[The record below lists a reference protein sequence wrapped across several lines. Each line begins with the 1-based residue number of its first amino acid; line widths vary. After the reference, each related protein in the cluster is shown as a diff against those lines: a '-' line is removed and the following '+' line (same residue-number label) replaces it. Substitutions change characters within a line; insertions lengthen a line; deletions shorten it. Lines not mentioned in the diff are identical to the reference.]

1 MGADEAP
8 SAAAESWFTR
18 AVSLAKQ
25 SVSCWRE
32 GEGGTGAAEIA
43 FWSAV
48 SLFPAAVA
56 AAAIASTVRAVSDRI
71 ADRFN
76 EWLADAGQTAL
87 SDVDSTIGEELA
99 DVVSAPPAAT
109 SIAAVV
115 AVWGTMRAA
124 AAACRAVRRVR
135 GAPRRSWWLE
145 RFTGFWLLVGALPLI
160 AGPTAI
166 AVWVDPRLAPVV
178 GFISALA
185 VFSLVQ
191 KMSCPHQP
199 WRHHLIGGLVSALW
213 FAVVSAV
220 AAVAVNW
227 TVGGTAI
234 TVATAGTLAALSW
247 LWAAACGVTA
257 GAAVAGALD
266 QRHDESSTSLQ
277 GSED

>member
-1 MGADEAP
+1 MVDIGP
-8 SAAAESWFTR
+8 
-18 AVSLAKQ
+18 LIKQ
-25 SVSCWRE
+25 SVSCWRQ
-32 GEGGTGAAEIA
+32 GEGGTGAAEVA

-56 AAAIASTVRAVSDRI
+56 AAAIASSVRAVSDRI

-87 SDVDSTIGEELA
+87 SDVDSTIGDEFAE
-99 DVVSAPPAAT
+99 VVSAPPAAT

-135 GAPRRSWWLE
+135 GESRRSWWLE
-145 RFTGFWLLVGALPLI
+145 RFAGFWLLVGAVPLI
-160 AGPTAI
+160 AGPAAI
-166 AVWVDPRLAPVV
+166 AVWVEPRLAPVV
-178 GFISALA
+178 GFVSAVG

-191 KMSCPHQP
+191 KMACPRRP
-199 WRHHLIGGLVSALW
+199 LRHDLIGGLVSAVW
-213 FAVVSAV
+213 FSAVSAI
-220 AAVAVNW
+220 AAVAVNL

-234 TVATAGTLAALSW
+234 TVATAGTLAVLSW

-266 QRHDESSTSLQ
+266 QRHRATPAPTD
-277 GSED
+277 

>member
-1 MGADEAP
+1 MAK
-8 SAAAESWFTR
+8 FIQL
-18 AVSLAKQ
+18 VKQ
-25 SVSCWRE
+25 SVACWRD

-56 AAAIASTVRAVSDRI
+56 AAAIASTIRAVSDRI

-87 SDVDSTIGEELA
+87 NDVDSTIGQEFA
-99 DVVSAPPAAT
+99 DVVSAPVAAT

-115 AVWGTMRAA
+115 AVWGASRAA
-124 AAACRAVRRVR
+124 AATCRAVRRVR
-135 GAPRRSWWLE
+135 GAPRHSWWRE
-145 RFTGFWLLVGALPLI
+145 RIIGMGLLAGSVPLVAI
-160 AGPTAI
+160 PTVF
-166 AVWVDPRLAPVV
+166 AVWVDRRLAPVV
-178 GFISALA
+178 GFLAAVA

-191 KMSCPHQP
+191 KMACPRRP
-199 WRHHLIGGLVSALW
+199 LRHDMVGGLVSALW
-213 FAVVSAV
+213 FSVVSTI
-220 AAVAVNW
+220 AAIAVNW
-227 TVGGTAI
+227 TVGGTAV

-266 QRHDESSTSLQ
+266 QRNGSTSAPK
-277 GSED
+277 D

>member
-1 MGADEAP
+1 MGADQTPPAN
-8 SAAAESWFTR
+8 SDSWFAKIVALTR
-18 AVSLAKQ
+18 Q

-56 AAAIASTVRAVSDRI
+56 AAAIASTVGAVSDRI

-87 SDVDSTIGEELA
+87 SDVNSTIGEEFA

-115 AVWGTMRAA
+115 AMWGTMRAA

-135 GAPRRSWWLE
+135 GAPRRSWWME

-166 AVWVDPRLAPVV
+166 AVWVEPRLAPVV
-178 GFISALA
+178 GFVSAVA

-191 KMSCPHQP
+191 KMACPHQP
-199 WRHHLIGGLVSALW
+199 WRYHLIGGAVSAVW
-213 FAVVSAV
+213 FSVISAV

-266 QRHDESSTSLQ
+266 QRHT
-277 GSED
+277 

>member
-87 SDVDSTIGEELA
+87 SDVDSTIGEEFA

-145 RFTGFWLLVGALPLI
+145 RFTGFWLLIGALPLI

-213 FAVVSAV
+213 FSVVSAI

-257 GAAVAGALD
+257 GAAIAGALD
-266 QRHDESSTSLQ
+266 QRNT
-277 GSED
+277 

>member
-1 MGADEAP
+1 MDIG
-8 SAAAESWFTR
+8 
-18 AVSLAKQ
+18 SLIKQ
-25 SVSCWRE
+25 SISCWRE

-87 SDVDSTIGEELA
+87 SDVDSTIGEEFA
-99 DVVSAPPAAT
+99 DVVSAPVAAT

-135 GAPRRSWWLE
+135 GEARRSWWLE
-145 RFTGFWLLVGALPLI
+145 RFAGFWLLVGVIPLI

-178 GFISALA
+178 GFVSAVA

-191 KMSCPHQP
+191 KVACPRRP
-199 WRHHLIGGLVSALW
+199 LRHDVIGGLVSAVW
-213 FAVVSAV
+213 FSIVSTV
-220 AAVAVNW
+220 AALAVNW
-227 TVGGTAI
+227 SIGGTAV

-257 GAAVAGALD
+257 GAAIAGALD
-266 QRHDESSTSLQ
+266 RCLDDSLNEAPSAGQ
-277 GSED
+277 NPPE

>member
-1 MGADEAP
+1 MGADQTTPAN
-8 SAAAESWFTR
+8 SDSWFSKIVALTR
-18 AVSLAKQ
+18 Q

-76 EWLADAGQTAL
+76 EWLANAGQTAL
-87 SDVDSTIGEELA
+87 SDVDSTIGEEFA

-135 GAPRRSWWLE
+135 GAPRRTWWME

-178 GFISALA
+178 GFVSAVA

-191 KMSCPHQP
+191 KMACPRRP
-199 WRHHLIGGLVSALW
+199 LRHDLIGGLVSAVW
-213 FAVVSAV
+213 FSVVSAA

-227 TVGGTAI
+227 TLGGTAI

-266 QRHDESSTSLQ
+266 QRNGATPAPPVEA
-277 GSED
+277 

>member
-1 MGADEAP
+1 MSAGETP
-8 SAAAESWFTR
+8 AAAENR
-18 AVSLAKQ
+18 LGRLVSLVKQ
-25 SVSCWRE
+25 SASCWRE

-56 AAAIASTVRAVSDRI
+56 AAAIASTIRAVSDRI

-87 SDVDSTIGEELA
+87 SDVDSTIGEEFA
-99 DVVSAPPAAT
+99 AVVSAPPAAT

-124 AAACRAVRRVR
+124 AAACRAIRRVR
-135 GAPRRSWWLE
+135 GAPRRSWWAE
-145 RFTGFWLLVGALPLI
+145 RLTGLWLLVGAVPLI
-160 AGPTAI
+160 AGPAAI
-166 AVWVDPRLAPVV
+166 ALWVEPRLAPVV
-178 GFISALA
+178 GFVSAVA

-199 WRHHLIGGLVSALW
+199 WRHHLIGGLVSAVW
-213 FAVVSAV
+213 FSVISAI
-220 AAVAVNW
+220 AAIAVNW
-227 TVGGTAI
+227 TIGGTAV

-266 QRHDESSTSLQ
+266 RCLDDSQD
-277 GSED
+277 

>member
-1 MGADEAP
+1 MDAGEP
-8 SAAAESWFTR
+8 PAAVNSRPARLLTLIR
-18 AVSLAKQ
+18 QATAR
-25 SVSCWRE
+25 WRE

-87 SDVDSTIGEELA
+87 GDVDRTIGEEFA
-99 DVVSAPPAAT
+99 EVVSAPPAAT

-166 AVWVDPRLAPVV
+166 ALWVDPRLAPAA
-178 GFISALA
+178 GFLAAVA
-185 VFSLVQ
+185 VFTLVQ
-191 KMSCPHQP
+191 KMACPRRP
-199 WRHHLIGGLVSALW
+199 LRHDVIGGLVSAVW
-213 FAVVSAV
+213 FSTASAI

-247 LWAAACGVTA
+247 LWAAACSVTA

-266 QRHDESSTSLQ
+266 QRNGVIAAPT
-277 GSED
+277 G

>member
-1 MGADEAP
+1 MSADETPTAAP
-8 SAAAESWFTR
+8 SGP
-18 AVSLAKQ
+18 LAKLVQLVKQ
-25 SVSCWRE
+25 SVACWRS

-56 AAAIASTVRAVSDRI
+56 VAAIASTIRAVSDRI

-87 SDVDSTIGEELA
+87 SDVDSTIGQEFA

-115 AVWGTMRAA
+115 AVWGASRAA
-124 AAACRAVRRVR
+124 AATCRAVRRVR
-135 GAPRRSWWLE
+135 GAPRRSWWQE
-145 RFTGFWLLVGALPLI
+145 RIVGLGLLAGTVPLI
-160 AGPTAI
+160 AIPTVV
-166 AVWVDPRLAPVV
+166 AVWLDRRIAPIV
-178 GFISALA
+178 GFFAFVA
-185 VFSLVQ
+185 VFALVQ
-191 KMSCPHQP
+191 KAACPRRP
-199 WRHHLIGGLVSALW
+199 IRHDLIGGLVSALW
-213 FAVVSAV
+213 FSVVSTI
-220 AAVAVNW
+220 AAIAVNW

-266 QRHDESSTSLQ
+266 KQAAAEGQ
-277 GSED
+277 

>member
-18 AVSLAKQ
+18 TVSLAKQ

-87 SDVDSTIGEELA
+87 SDVDSTIGEEFA

-178 GFISALA
+178 GFISAVA

-191 KMSCPHQP
+191 KMACPHQP
-199 WRHHLIGGLVSALW
+199 LRHHLIGGLVSALW
-213 FAVVSAV
+213 FSVVSAI

-227 TVGGTAI
+227 TLGGTAI

-257 GAAVAGALD
+257 GAAIAGALD
-266 QRHDESSTSLQ
+266 QRNT
-277 GSED
+277 

>member
-1 MGADEAP
+1 M
-8 SAAAESWFTR
+8 SAYDGPPTDRDSWFARSVALT
-18 AVSLAKQ
+18 KQ
-25 SVSCWRE
+25 SISCWRE

-56 AAAIASTVRAVSDRI
+56 AAAIASTIRAVSDRI

-87 SDVDSTIGEELA
+87 SDVDSNIGEEFA

-109 SIAAVV
+109 SIAAIV

-124 AAACRAVRRVR
+124 AATCRAVRRVR

-145 RFTGFWLLVGALPLI
+145 RFTGLWLLVGALPLI
-160 AGPTAI
+160 AGPTAV
-166 AVWVDPRLAPVV
+166 AVWSDPRLAPVV
-178 GFISALA
+178 GFVSAVA

-191 KMSCPHQP
+191 KMACPRRP
-199 WRHHLIGGLVSALW
+199 LRHDLIGGLVSAVW
-213 FAVVSAV
+213 FSVISTA

-227 TVGGTAI
+227 SVGGTAI

-257 GAAVAGALD
+257 GAAIAGALD
-266 QRHDESSTSLQ
+266 QRNGATSAAT
-277 GSED
+277 G

>member
-1 MGADEAP
+1 MDAGEP
-8 SAAAESWFTR
+8 PAAVNSRPARLLTLIR
-18 AVSLAKQ
+18 QATAR
-25 SVSCWRE
+25 WRE

-87 SDVDSTIGEELA
+87 GDVDRTIGEEFA
-99 DVVSAPPAAT
+99 EVVSAPPAAT

-166 AVWVDPRLAPVV
+166 ALWVDPRLAPAA
-178 GFISALA
+178 GFLAAVA
-185 VFSLVQ
+185 VFTLVQ
-191 KMSCPHQP
+191 KMACPRRP
-199 WRHHLIGGLVSALW
+199 LRHDVIGGLVSAVW
-213 FAVVSAV
+213 FSTASAI

-227 TVGGTAI
+227 TVGGAGI
-234 TVATAGTLAALSW
+234 TGATAGTLAALSW
-247 LWAAACGVTA
+247 LWAAACSVTA

-266 QRHDESSTSLQ
+266 QRNGVIAAPT
-277 GSED
+277 G

>member
-1 MGADEAP
+1 MGADQTPPANSDSSFAKIVALTRQ
-8 SAAAESWFTR
+8 SA
-18 AVSLAKQ
+18 
-25 SVSCWRE
+25 SCWRE

-48 SLFPAAVA
+48 SLLPAAVA

-87 SDVDSTIGEELA
+87 SDVDSTIGEEFA

-135 GAPRRSWWLE
+135 GAPRRSWWME

-166 AVWVDPRLAPVV
+166 AVWVEPRLAPVV
-178 GFISALA
+178 GFVSAVA

-199 WRHHLIGGLVSALW
+199 WRHHLIGGLVSAVW
-213 FAVVSAV
+213 FSVISAI

-266 QRHDESSTSLQ
+266 QRNGTTPAPTD
-277 GSED
+277 

>member
-1 MGADEAP
+1 MSAGETPEAAGNRF
-8 SAAAESWFTR
+8 SR
-18 AVSLAKQ
+18 AVSLIKR
-25 SVSCWRE
+25 SVLCWQE

-56 AAAIASTVRAVSDRI
+56 AAAIASTIRAVSDRI

-76 EWLADAGQTAL
+76 EWLADAGETAL
-87 SDVDSTIGEELA
+87 GDVDSTIGEEFA
-99 DVVSAPPAAT
+99 DVVSAPVAAT

-124 AAACRAVRRVR
+124 AATCRAVRRVR
-135 GAPRRSWWLE
+135 GESRRSWWLE
-145 RFTGFWLLVGALPLI
+145 RFAGFWLLIGAIPLI

-166 AVWVDPRLAPVV
+166 AVWVDHRLAPVA
-178 GFISALA
+178 GFLAAVA
-185 VFSLVQ
+185 VFTLVQ
-191 KMSCPHQP
+191 KMACPRRP
-199 WRHHLIGGLVSALW
+199 LRHDLIGGLVSALW
-213 FAVVSAV
+213 FSAV
-220 AAVAVNW
+220 STIAAVAVNW
-227 TVGGTAI
+227 TLGGTAI

-266 QRHDESSTSLQ
+266 RQNA
-277 GSED
+277 

>member
-8 SAAAESWFTR
+8 PANSDSWIAKVVT
-18 AVSLAKQ
+18 LTKQ
-25 SVSCWRE
+25 SISCWRE

-56 AAAIASTVRAVSDRI
+56 AAAIASTIRAVSDRI

-87 SDVDSTIGEELA
+87 SDVDSTIGEEFA

-135 GAPRRSWWLE
+135 GAPRRSWWME

-166 AVWVDPRLAPVV
+166 AVWVEPRLAPVV
-178 GFISALA
+178 GFVSAVA

-199 WRHHLIGGLVSALW
+199 WRHHLIGGLVSAVW
-213 FAVVSAV
+213 FSIISAV

-266 QRHDESSTSLQ
+266 QRHA
-277 GSED
+277 

>member
-1 MGADEAP
+1 
-8 SAAAESWFTR
+8 
-18 AVSLAKQ
+18 
-25 SVSCWRE
+25 VSCWRE

-56 AAAIASTVRAVSDRI
+56 AAAIASTIGAVSDRI

-76 EWLADAGQTAL
+76 EWLADAGQSAL
-87 SDVDSTIGEELA
+87 GDVDSTIGDEFA
-99 DVVSAPPAAT
+99 AVVSAPPAAT
-109 SIAAVV
+109 SIAAAV

-135 GAPRRSWWLE
+135 GESRRSWWLE
-145 RFTGFWLLVGALPLI
+145 RFTGFWLLAGALPLI

-178 GFISALA
+178 GFLAVVA

-191 KMSCPHQP
+191 KMACPRRP
-199 WRHHLIGGLVSALW
+199 LRHAVIGGLVSAVW
-213 FAVVSAV
+213 FSAASAI

-227 TVGGTAI
+227 TVGSTAV
-234 TVATAGTLAALSW
+234 TVATTGTLAALSW
-247 LWAAACGVTA
+247 LWVAACGVTA

-266 QRHDESSTSLQ
+266 QRAGAIPAPT
-277 GSED
+277 G